1 MNVTKPKALS
11 HCTHLLLYAWHLLLP
26 QYFKTFSMKT
36 LKEKPIRVRIPRFFI
51 PEDIARKARGIVKN
65 DNVIKKLIQ
74 IAKNK

>member
-1 MNVTKPKALS
+1 
-11 HCTHLLLYAWHLLLP
+11 
-26 QYFKTFSMKT
+26 MKN
-36 LKEKPIRVRIPRFFI
+36 LKEKTLRIKIPRFFI